1 MSTSTID
8 PNPVTVND
16 TVEPT
21 KQDWGPPNTPETND
35 KLSIRVRDLNLWYGD
50 FQALQDVNI
59 DIRKGIITGLI
70 GPSGC
75 GKTTL
80 LRCFHRINERYES
93 VKTTG
98 DIEILA
104 KNIYDDDVTA
114 RQFR

>member
-70 GPSGC
+70 LGGSIFGIS
-75 GKTTL
+75 L
-80 LRCFHRINERYES
+80 MYQALN
-93 VKTTG
+93 
-98 DIEILA
+98 ILA
-104 KNIYDDDVTA
+104 GFSIWTCLIFFINY
-114 RQFR
+114 